1 MQFLAFHLSPKF
13 ALVKMAD
20 GKHGLLR
27 LSHLDQGG
35 VLLVEQDLHP
45 LHVAV
50 DPEEDEE
57 VVALSLGLAH
67 VGDKQD
73 AAGARRCAPG
83 KPHPGLRAEK

>member
-1 MQFLAFHLSPKF
+1 
-13 ALVKMAD
+13 MAD

-57 VVALSLGLAH
+57 VVALSLSLAH
-67 VGDKQD
+67 VGHKEDT
-73 AAGARRCAPG
+73 AGTSCRASR
-83 KPHPGLRAEK
+83 KPQTRL

>member
-1 MQFLAFHLSPKF
+1 MQFLAFYLPPKF

-57 VVALSLGLAH
+57 VVALSLSLAH
-67 VGDKQD
+67 VGHKEDT
-73 AAGARRCAPG
+73 AGAGCRASR
-83 KPHPGLRAEK
+83 KPQTRL